1 MDTGYEVATHQP
13 MIKVVQKMFKPLS
26 VLEIG
31 IGLFSTPLFLNK
43 KSSYLGIENNG
54 IWIDKV
60 KSKYPKANIIK
71 HDLLRIGVKMS
82 TPYERLTPVQR
93 VKICEYYTHLEIPDE
108 TPRLLFVDGYR
119 TTRRYA
125 IDILKHNFDF
135 IIYHDCEKKG
145 YLHNRYGK
153 IDKKGFTSYYLI
165 SPLTWTCLLIKD
177 ELDPGLSKLCEM
189 IAPFA
194 IEFMKTW
201 KDCIGLRVITE
212 EEYQNY
218 NHARGFENMFT
229 IEK

>member
-13 MIKVVQKMFKPLS
+13 MIKVVQKMFKPLY

-43 KSSYLGIENNG
+43 KSEYLGIENNR
-54 IWIDKV
+54 IWIDEIKN
-60 KSKYPKANIIK
+60 KYPDANIIR
-71 HDLLRIGVKMS
+71 HNLLGMGITINTTYAQLK
-82 TPYERLTPVQR
+82 PQQR
-93 VKICEYYTHLEIPDE
+93 VKICEYYTHLEIPSVS
-108 TPRLLFVDGYR
+108 PKLLFVDGYK

-125 IDILKHNFDF
+125 IDMLKHNFDF

-145 YLHNRYGK
+145 YIHNRYGK

-165 SPLTWTCLLIKD
+165 SPLTWTCLMIRD
-177 ELDPGLSKLCEM
+177 EFDPGLLKLCKM

-194 IEFMKTW
+194 IQFMKTW

-229 IEK
+229 IGK